1 MNKTEIFNQL
11 KPLIMDT
18 LGREEHEVT
27 LEKTLEDLRSDS
39 LDTAEL
45 IMKVE
50 KEFDLAIPDEHMEKF
65 VTVQSIVDYI
75 ADHTPAPAN
84 S

>member
-1 MNKTEIFNQL
+1 MNKDEIFKTL
-11 KPLIMDT
+11 KPIIVET

-27 LEKTLEDLRSDS
+27 IEKTLEALRSDS

-50 KEFDLAIPDEHMEKF
+50 KHFDIAIPDEHMEKF
-65 VTVQSIVDYI
+65 DTVQSIVDYI
-75 ADHTPAPAN
+75 ADHTPAPAKA
-84 S
+84 